1 MKFFIVLFFV
11 VVLIFGL
18 VVFRGAPYVPSK
30 KRDIKKAFRD
40 VYPLS
45 KDDVL
50 VDIGSGDGIVLRE
63 AIRVGA
69 GRAIGIELNP
79 LLVVIAKV
87 LAWRYPTVE
96 VRLAD
101 FWLTHLPKETTIVYA
116 FGESRDIEK
125 MAKRIEREVQRVG
138 HPIYFM
144 SYGFELSSR
153 SYEKAN
159 TLHFLY
165 RFEPLQGKQA

>member
-1 MKFFIVLFFV
+1 MKILIPFVFAIVL
-11 VVLIFGL
+11 LFGL

-30 KRDIKKAFRD
+30 KRDVKKAFRD

-50 VDIGSGDGIVLRE
+50 VDVGSGDGIVLRE
-63 AIRVGA
+63 AIRMGA
-69 GRAIGIELNP
+69 GRAVGIELNP
-79 LLVVIAKV
+79 LLVVISKL
-87 LAWRYPTVE
+87 LAWRYPAIE

-101 FWLTHLPKETTIVYA
+101 FWLTRLPDDTTIVYA

-125 MAKRIEREVQRVG
+125 MAKRVEKESRRIG
-138 HPIYFM
+138 HTVYFI

-153 SYEKAN
+153 KYEKASL
-159 TLHFLY
+159 LHFLY